1 MLRPAIA
8 LPLISETV
16 NQPSF
21 ADFVCY
27 RWISI
32 FSFIESNVRSSM
44 LNYTSSPI
52 ASTCSLVIASY
63 STSQPRATQALSSPN
78 RAVSAEVSSSSALIS
93 SSVAVAL
100 CFLCVGSLPLA
111 PCLALIR
118 GFCPVPPWS
127 LSKYF
132 RGFAQRCLLEVLLF
146 LAKENFKFGLRR
158 TLYQAIRLAD
168 CFPSHGSVYA
178 YVMLMLTCAS
188 TKRSF
193 RETFRLQG
201 YMRHPG

>member
-8 LPLISETV
+8 LPSISETV

-27 RWISI
+27 RWRSI

-100 CFLCVGSLPLA
+100 CFLCVGSLSSAGSLPSSYSRLLSSA
-111 PCLALIR
+111 SLVTLQILS
-118 GFCPVPPWS
+118 GFCPT
-127 LSKYF
+127 LS
-132 RGFAQRCLLEVLLF
+132 
-146 LAKENFKFGLRR
+146 
-158 TLYQAIRLAD
+158 
-168 CFPSHGSVYA
+168 PGS
-178 YVMLMLTCAS
+178 TSISC
-188 TKRSF
+188 
-193 RETFRLQG
+193 
-201 YMRHPG
+201 